1 MNVIDINSDLGER
14 PQALLDGSEEMLLA
28 KISSANIA
36 CGGHAGTRET
46 MEHVVRLCLK
56 HGVGVGAHPGYP
68 DKENFGRR
76 EMDLPLENIE
86 NIVFEQVKNLM
97 DVAKKIGASVRHVK
111 PHGALYNSAV
121 KNRALAMAI
130 GRGVLRANKFLILMG
145 FAGAP
150 MLDAWKDLGLGVV
163 GEVFADRRYEPDGRL
178 RHRSHPDAL
187 LTDPVDAVG
196 QVMSFVRH
204 GFIVAVDG
212 TRLPLEAHT
221 ICVHSDTPNAVA
233 IAAAVRRSLE
243 GEAFQVRSIGG

>member
-36 CGGHAGTRET
+36 CGGHAGTRKT

-76 EMDLPLENIE
+76 EMDLSLDDIE
-86 NIVFEQVKNLM
+86 STVFEQVKRLM
-97 DVAKKIGASVRHVK
+97 DAAKELGASVRHVK

-121 KNRALAMAI
+121 ENQALAIAI
-130 GRGVLRANKFLILMG
+130 GRGVLRVDKSLILIG
-145 FAGAP
+145 LAGSP
-150 MLDAWKDLGLGVV
+150 MLGVWTNLGMRTV

-178 RHRSHPDAL
+178 RHRSHSDAL
-187 LTDPVDAVG
+187 ITDPADAAA

-204 GFIVAVDG
+204 GFIVAADG
-212 TRLPLEAHT
+212 TRLPLNAHT

-233 IAAAVRRSLE
+233 IVAAVRQSLE

>member
-1 MNVIDINSDLGER
+1 MNVIDINSDVGER

-56 HGVGVGAHPGYP
+56 HGVGIGAHPGYP
-68 DKENFGRR
+68 DRENFGRR
-76 EMDLPLENIE
+76 ELDLPLDDIE
-86 NIVFEQVKNLM
+86 NAVFEQVKSLM
-97 DVAKKIGASVRHVK
+97 DAAKELGASVRHVK

-121 KNRALAMAI
+121 NNQALAIAI
-130 GRGVLRANKFLILMG
+130 GRGVLKADKSLILMG
-145 FAGAP
+145 LAGAP
-150 MLDAWKDLGLGVV
+150 MLGVWKNLGMRVV
-163 GEVFADRRYEPDGRL
+163 GEVFADRLYEPDGRL

-187 LTDPVDAVG
+187 ITDPADAAA
-196 QVMSFVRH
+196 QVLSFVRD

-212 TRLPLEAHT
+212 TQMPLEAQT

-243 GEAFQVRSIGG
+243 GEAFEIRSMMS